1 MRPQCVIPLVAAVA
15 AGNGALHP
23 AHAGENDL
31 PLCARVA
38 WQIALERVGLSP
50 GVIDGTIGSKTRLAT
65 REFQRVQ
72 GLPMTGGLDS
82 RTAEALGVDPDA
94 ALGTYTVQPE
104 DFHDIGPVPEGW
116 EARSKLR
123 RLGYESLTSAL
134 AEKFHCSRALLRQL
148 NPKRDLDRLVA
159 GDVVVVP
166 AVPQRPPA
174 PRGELLHVDLNN
186 KVIRVLNRQQQIVGL
201 FHCSVAAKKAKRP
214 SGEAAVVGIT
224 PNPTYTFDPKMWP
237 EVKNVTRKL
246 LIPPGPRNPV
256 GLCWI
261 GLNLPGYGIH
271 GTPHPELIG
280 KTGSH
285 GCFRLTN
292 WDALRLAQMV
302 RVGTRVRF
310 TG

>member
-1 MRPQCVIPLVAAVA
+1 MQRTYVLAMVLAAGAVA
-15 AGNGALHP
+15 IAPRRAL
-23 AHAGENDL
+23 AGEQNL
-31 PLCARVA
+31 PLRERLA
-38 WQIALERVGLSP
+38 WQVALERLGVSP
-50 GVIDGTIGSKTRLAT
+50 GVIDGAIGSKTRLAT
-65 REFQRVQ
+65 REFQRLH
-72 GLPMTGGLDS
+72 GLPVTGDLDA
-82 RTAEALGVDPDA
+82 RTAA
-94 ALGTYTVQPE
+94 ALGADPATAVTTYAVQPD
-104 DFHDIGPVPEGW
+104 DFNGIGPVPEGW
-116 EARSKLR
+116 EAKSKLP
-123 RLGYESLTSAL
+123 RLGYESLSAAL

-159 GDVVVVP
+159 GDVIVVP
-166 AVPQRPPA
+166 AVSQRPPA
-174 PRGELLHVDLNN
+174 PRGELLHVDLND

-201 FHCSVAAKKAKRP
+201 FHCSIAAKKAKRP